1 MTIRSVLADVGIE
14 KTMRKKEAKMD
25 IVDLSLKA
33 KYWKKFNKCKSKILA
48 RYSDLKE
55 ATEYIFISEASLS
68 RRLKIE
74 KVNLE
79 RKAWCKGNKIYIGEI
94 VLMQNED
101 DLIKVILH
109 ELLHI
114 NYPHYSEDEVIE
126 ETNKRMGLLLSGI
139 GIMKQYINKHK
150 LIDK

>member
-1 MTIRSVLADVGIE
+1 
-14 KTMRKKEAKMD
+14 MD
-25 IVDLSLKA
+25 IVDLSLRV

-48 RYSDLKE
+48 RYSKLKD
-55 ATEYIFISEASLS
+55 AAEYIFISEASLS
-68 RRLKIE
+68 SRLKIE

-101 DLIKVILH
+101 DLTKVILH

-114 NYPHYSEDEVIE
+114 NYPYYSEDEVIE
-126 ETNKRMGLLLSGI
+126 ETNKRMGLLLSGS

-150 LIDK
+150 LTDK